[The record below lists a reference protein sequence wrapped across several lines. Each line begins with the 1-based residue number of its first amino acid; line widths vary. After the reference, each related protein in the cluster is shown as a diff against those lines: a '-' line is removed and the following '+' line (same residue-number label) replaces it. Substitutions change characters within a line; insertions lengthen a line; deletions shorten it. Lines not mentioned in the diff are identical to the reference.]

1 MYELKKGRTAEYE
14 INVHSA
20 IFEAAHGAMTLV
32 SNTTTNLSFFLT
44 QSGQRCN
51 IVQLCRSTWDRASQP
66 RAGPDYTSAQKLF
79 SPLPVLNHRIA
90 NCANF
95 RQLMGL

>member
-44 QSGQRCN
+44 QSGQRC
-51 IVQLCRSTWDRASQP
+51 IAQLCRSTWDRASQP

>member
-44 QSGQRCN
+44 QSGQRC
-51 IVQLCRSTWDRASQP
+51 IAQLCRSNWDRASQP

-79 SPLPVLNHRIA
+79 SPLPVFYYEIA
-90 NCANF
+90 NF
-95 RQLMGL
+95 EILSLETK

>member
-1 MYELKKGRTAEYE
+1 MYELNKGRTAEYE

-44 QSGQRCN
+44 QSGQRC
-51 IVQLCRSTWDRASQP
+51 IAQLCRSNWNRASQP
-66 RAGPDYTSAQKLF
+66 RAGPVYTSAQKLF
-79 SPLPVLNHRIA
+79 SPLPVFYHEIA
-90 NCANF
+90 NSEIHS
-95 RQLMGL
+95 LETK